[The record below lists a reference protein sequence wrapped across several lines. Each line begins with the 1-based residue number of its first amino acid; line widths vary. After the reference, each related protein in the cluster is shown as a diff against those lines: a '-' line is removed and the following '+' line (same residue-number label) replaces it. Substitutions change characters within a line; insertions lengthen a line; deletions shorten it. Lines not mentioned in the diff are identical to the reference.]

1 MTITNNENDEN
12 LEKVLNHDI
21 NMIFD
26 SEKNRW
32 DWNIKGEN
40 LDIAIG
46 IKSLFMGCVQKLL
59 TGYHEC
65 RDNPTFNSYGNR
77 TYELI
82 KQNKNN
88 LTSKRIEEY
97 TRQQLLS
104 MNRVKFINYIHVHE
118 ILEDQYSYQVD
129 YQIVAIT
136 DDVVEGDIILKA

>member
-1 MTITNNENDEN
+1 MTITNNENEEN
-12 LEKVLNHDI
+12 FEKSLNHDI
-21 NMIFD
+21 NMVFD
-26 SEKNRW
+26 YDKNRW

-46 IKSLFMGCVQKLL
+46 IKSLFAGCVSKLL

-65 RDNPTFNSYGNR
+65 KYNPTYNNYGNR

-97 TRQQLLS
+97 SRRQLHE
-104 MNRVKFINYIHVHE
+104 MNRVKTINYLKVYE
-118 ILEDQYSYQVD
+118 ISDDPYSYQVD
-129 YQIVAIT
+129 YQIVAIN
-136 DDVVEGDIILKA
+136 DEVVNGNVILKT